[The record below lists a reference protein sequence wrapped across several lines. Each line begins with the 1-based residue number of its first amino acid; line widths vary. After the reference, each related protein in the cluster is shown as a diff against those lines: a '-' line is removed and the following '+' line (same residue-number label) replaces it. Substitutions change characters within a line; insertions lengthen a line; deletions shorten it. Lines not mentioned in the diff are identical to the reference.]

1 MTIEDGKRE
10 IDRELKSF
18 VSSLPRSTSGDL
30 QALIERFKSM
40 QKSVEKF
47 KKRVEP
53 KINSTL
59 SQIQVDE
66 DKLEDAKVELESYLH
81 KSVAKTMEGLVSR

>member
-1 MTIEDGKRE
+1 MTLEDGKRE

-18 VSSLPRSTSGDL
+18 VSSLPRSKSGDL
-30 QALIERFKSM
+30 QALIKRLKSM
-40 QKSVEKF
+40 QKNVEKF
-47 KKRVEP
+47 KKSIEP
-53 KINSTL
+53 KINTIL

-66 DKLEDAKVELESYLH
+66 DKLEDAKVELEIYLH